1 MSDRIEAYLQHQ
13 FAAKTG
19 SMATF
24 QASQIDLMQFAA
36 WLGEH
41 DLSDLQADRLLI
53 LDYLFDL
60 RQQKGKS
67 LKNSTMS
74 RKLCTLR
81 GYYRFLMEQGWTSQM
96 PTIGVHSFKK
106 EGTLP
111 DFLFPEEVS
120 WFLSGFNL
128 DKPLDRRD
136 RILFSLMY
144 ACGLRVSE
152 VCSLEW
158 KNFRLEERLLV
169 VEGKGKKERLVPL
182 ATWIVAPLKQWQR
195 ETGGQGRLFSNR
207 NGQKLTSR
215 GVQFRMQKHAD
226 DLGMAMNIHPHML
239 RHSFATH
246 LLDNG
251 ADIRTVQELL
261 GHASLSTTQ
270 IYTHVSMEKL
280 REACE
285 KAFDNIQPDSSVE

>member
-13 FAAKTG
+13 FATKTG

-81 GYYRFLMEQGWTSQM
+81 GYYRFLMEQGWISQM

-182 ATWIVAPLKQWQR
+182 ATWIVDPLKQWQR